1 MEKTRPNILT
11 IAGFDPSS
19 GAGLTADVK
28 TFEQLQCYGLAVCT
42 ANTVQNDVTF
52 LKCSWID
59 IETIK
64 EQIAVLFERFSID
77 FVKIG
82 IVENWQVLNEVIDF
96 LLKKNKDVKIILDPV
111 LSASTNFDFHT
122 SDEKQLHK
130 LLHKIYM
137 ITPNLKE
144 ITQLCSEKS
153 VEETIGVISKVTN
166 LFLKGG
172 HSENEKGVDILYT
185 KFNEKIVFKPTLTNC
200 SEKHGSGC
208 VLASAIASFLAK
220 GNSLEESCKQGK
232 LYTEHFLS
240 SNETLLGY
248 HSFGVDEIR
257 SLKVKRVKNKK

>member
-1 MEKTRPNILT
+1 MNSRPYILT

-19 GAGLTADVK
+19 GAGITADVK

-42 ANTVQNDVTF
+42 ANTVQNDVKF
-52 LKCSWID
+52 LSCSWVD

-64 EQIAVLFERFSID
+64 EQVSILFERFLIKI
-77 FVKIG
+77 VKIG
-82 IVENWQVLNEVIDF
+82 IVENWQILNEVIDF
-96 LLKKNKDVKIILDPV
+96 LLDKNKDVKIILDPV

-122 SDEKQLHK
+122 SDEKKLTM

-144 ITQLCSEKS
+144 ITQLYSEKS
-153 VEETIGVISKVTN
+153 VEETINTISKATN

-172 HSENEKGVDILYT
+172 HSETEKGVDILYT
-185 KFNEKIVFKPTLTNC
+185 TSGEKKVFKPTLTNC

-208 VLASAIASFLAK
+208 VLSSAIASFLAK
-220 GNSLEESCKQGK
+220 ENSLEESCKQGK
-232 LYTEHFLS
+232 LYVEQFLS

-248 HSFGVDEIR
+248 HS
-257 SLKVKRVKNKK
+257 